1 MGRARDRASADLNGQ
16 EFILDADADT
26 SISADTD
33 DQIDIRIAGADDFQ
47 FTANTFTAQSG
58 STIAAQALTATTVT
72 ATGDVSLDGGN
83 FVFNESSA
91 DKDFRIESNGNA
103 NIFVVDGGND
113 KVGIGGSPAFST
125 EIISSSTDT
134 SLTAIGAS
142 QLVVT
147 NTGSATTNQMAKIAL
162 RLADGSLNGNS
173 FIAGLRESSSS
184 RAMSMVFAN
193 ADTSGGDPAER
204 VRIATGGDVTLT
216 GGDLIFAT
224 SGKGIN
230 LGVTSNTDSNTLD
243 DYEEG
248 TFNVTATVASG
259 ALTIS
264 GSYNK
269 LSYTKIG
276 QRVFI
281 SGGIRLADATASGS
295 PSGSVHL
302 DDLPFTPASADED
315 SIHSVFFIAHDSMTG
330 LSSNGQAMI
339 GQVLGGNNNIYIFTQ
354 DQNGFADPGNH
365 FTDNSLLRFNFSYI
379 AA

>member
-184 RAMSMVFAN
+184 RAMSMVFAT

-248 TFNVTATVASG
+248 TWDVAVACG
-259 ALTIS
+259 TS
-264 GSYNK
+264 GSITIRSDYNEGYYNK
-269 LSYTKIG
+269 VGTLVHAQGYIVVSGVSSPSGYISIG
-276 QRVFI
+276 LPFVVANTSSEGGDWSTASVTIQGSAKNVNQMNATLI
-281 SGGIRLADATASGS
+281 SGGSQSILVYASDATTLQA
-295 PSGSVHL
+295 
-302 DDLPFTPASADED
+302 DSAEAIAADD
-315 SIHSVFFIAHDSMTG
+315 SI
-330 LSSNGQAMI
+330 
-339 GQVLGGNNNIYIFTQ
+339 Y
-354 DQNGFADPGNH
+354 
-365 FTDNSLLRFNFSYI
+365 FSCTYRSG
-379 AA
+379 